1 MGDLVGLIAEL
12 KGPFGAYG
20 AITIA
25 LLVYLWRER
34 SQRAVGAANNEAN
47 ISAIE
52 HWKEAAT
59 EAKAAAASAAA
70 EAKAALLDM
79 TQRADR
85 FAEGRNEAVQA
96 LGELRGQ
103 LGEMTRQLTAQSQQ
117 LDQQAREMQG
127 LREQVASLKEQL
139 NGHA

>member
-1 MGDLVGLIAEL
+1 MGDMVGLIAEL

-52 HWKEAAT
+52 HWKE
-59 EAKAAAASAAA
+59 AAA